1 MQKSSQPFLIID
13 QDSQQIELLSS
24 FLNPYF
30 VESSIYCLDGQEV
43 DPVQYI
49 GKYNISFVNIA
60 FSRTDKNLLNLIEKI
75 LLEDHKTIII
85 ASVPA
90 GNRDILQQCL
100 NAGAHFTLNIPYKQE
115 ETQLIL
121 ERAIHYQSLLQLSQP
136 QQHNLRTSDGF
147 CGIIGKSM
155 PMVELFSTIEK
166 ISNHD
171 QGTVLIQGESGT
183 GKELVAK
190 AIHRLSQRRKQ
201 NFVPVNC
208 AAIPEDLLESELF
221 GYVKGAF
228 TGAVQSKQG
237 RLSYANKGTLFLDE
251 IGDMK
256 PGLQGKLLRVLQE
269 SEFEPIGAVK
279 PQTVDV
285 RIVAATNCDLQKAVQ
300 EGYFREDLYYRLH
313 VIPIHIPP
321 LRERKEDIA
330 ALTEKF
336 ILLNKRGDNKGIQG
350 FTKNALS
357 ALEQYSWPGNVR
369 ELENLIQRLSILN
382 PGETISV
389 AKLPPNFHFLSTE
402 QTSHP
407 EHESTNLVLQ
417 EEQGDFYSQVS
428 EFEDRLILQALIKAN
443 GNKKLAAEF
452 LKIKRTTLLEKIKRK
467 NLDQAEIS
475 KKLN

>member
-1 MQKSSQPFLIID
+1 MQKSSQNFLIID
-13 QDSQQIELLSS
+13 QDSQQVELLIS
-24 FLNPYF
+24 FLAPYF
-30 VESSIYCLDGQEV
+30 IESSIYCLNDQKT
-43 DPVQYI
+43 DLVQYI
-49 GKYNISFVNIA
+49 GNHNISFA
-60 FSRTDKNLLNLIEKI
+60 CLPFSQTDNNLLNLIEK
-75 LLEDHKTIII
+75 LRSEHPETIII
-85 ASVPA
+85 TSIPE

-100 NAGAHFTLNIPYKQE
+100 NAGAHFILNLPYKKD

-121 ERAIHYQSLLQLSQP
+121 ERAIHYQSLLQLSKP
-136 QQHNLRTSDGF
+136 QQQNLRTSDGF
-147 CGIIGKSM
+147 CGIVGKSDSM
-155 PMVELFSTIEK
+155 LELFTVMEK

-171 QGTVLIQGESGT
+171 QGTVLVQGESGT

-190 AIHRLSQRRKQ
+190 AIHRLSQRSKQ

-237 RLSYANKGTLFLDE
+237 RLSYAHEGTLFLDE

-279 PQTVDV
+279 TQKVDV
-285 RIVAATNCDLQKAVQ
+285 RIIAATNCNLQKAVQ

-313 VIPIHIPP
+313 VVPIHIPP
-321 LRERKEDIA
+321 LRERTEDIPTLA
-330 ALTEKF
+330 EKF
-336 ILLNKRGDNKGIQG
+336 ILINKRGDNKGIRG
-350 FTKNALS
+350 FTQDALS
-357 ALEQYSWPGNVR
+357 VLKQHTWPGNVR

-382 PGETISV
+382 PGETITV
-389 AKLPPNFHFLSTE
+389 AKLPPNFHALDPDSTKDPNDE
-402 QTSHP
+402 DHSLTQ
-407 EHESTNLVLQ
+407 Q
-417 EEQGDFYSQVS
+417 EDGDFYSQVS

-467 NLDQAEIS
+467 NLDQVEIS
-475 KKLN
+475 KK